1 MKIITYVAMLL
12 AVIIAA
18 LAVTCTIK
26 KAKAEYD
33 ERQKLIR
40 GKGYRIS
47 FFLYSFEFALLM
59 FMDNMDD
66 SLPMTYGAFYA
77 IAFILPICVFVIYCI
92 SKDAFVGITTNIIQ
106 YILLV
111 AFHSTGRYC
120 GYYSYDHTRETDSR
134 RKTHERLHYT
144 CMRVLFLIV
153 LVMLLV
159 RNSNVQAEKGT
170 DNEES

>member
-26 KAKAEYD
+26 KAKGEYD
-33 ERQKLIR
+33 ERQELIR

-77 IAFILPICVFVIYCI
+77 IAFMLPICVFVIYCI

-111 AFHSTGRYC
+111 AFIALVDIAVTIVMIIQGKLIVGGKLTSACITPVC
-120 GYYSYDHTRETDSR
+120 G
-134 RKTHERLHYT
+134 
-144 CMRVLFLIV
+144 VLFLIV